1 MSSTLLPA
9 DRCSSSSSSRM
20 MMSEPLLVH
29 PSDETRKPPTSTS
42 RHLIQKAKSYLRFKC
57 LLGGFIFGFIIEVL
71 AIEKMLLELYQKD
84 VGRLEEQDDA
94 SSAAA
99 PAAATDDTTSSSTA
113 PVTNSSTS
121 TSSSEQEDEA
131 MLYAT
136 QRIQSFFSGLFW
148 YESSYFYIDVMF
160 VLYLAMVVKSRLFKN
175 PSSSRGRGGPDFA
188 PVTKASNWI
197 VGMVIGMLVSLAA
210 IFGPQ
215 VICQKLPVWL
225 LTIAMGILAGI
236 LAREAIFQLFE
247 VFAACWMNEEEDD
260 EEGAAD
266 NIEQS
271 SKEEGGDAFYVAHV
285 V

>member
-1 MSSTLLPA
+1 
-9 DRCSSSSSSRM
+9 M

-29 PSDETRKPPTSTS
+29 PSDETRKPPSSTS
-42 RHLIQKAKSYLRFKC
+42 LIQKAKSYLRFKC
-57 LLGGFIFGFIIEVL
+57 LLGGFIFGSIIEVL
-71 AIEKMLLELYQKD
+71 AIKKTLLELYQKEG
-84 VGRLEEQDDA
+84 GRLEEQDA

-99 PAAATDDTTSSSTA
+99 PSAATNSSST
-113 PVTNSSTS
+113 
-121 TSSSEQEDEA
+121 SSEQEDEA
-131 MLYAT
+131 MYAT

-148 YESSYFYIDVMF
+148 YELSYLLCIDVMF
-160 VLYLAMVVKSRLFKN
+160 VLYLAMLVKSRFKN
-175 PSSSRGRGGPDFA
+175 PSSSRRGRPDFA
-188 PVTKASNWI
+188 LVTKASNWI